1 MNTGN
6 LEERISFGR
15 FAIILFRIIY
25 IIVFILCALLLA
37 NKEYK
42 AGLAFGILGII
53 IVVVNVFVKS
63 FLKKLEKIQ
72 YEQNL
77 DFQQQAAKSM
87 AEKQKIA
94 DEINKNSSFEIDE
107 SKIILSELDKKRI
120 AKNCNIMKKKR
131 LPYEEKIKLIPI
143 DSIVQIKTKEEIAKQ
158 MIEEFIIAHKAV
170 NRLQGISDIED
181 QDFVTMVLKY
191 QPNQNVLSM
200 LSRISKGEI
209 DQFALTELT
218 YLYERVNVYMW
229 VLGLGSKPLANK
241 ICYPLSITLTLDKYS
256 NFENLLDSCK
266 MRSYDEI
273 MEYAD
278 LITRYE
284 WAVIE
289 LDRNG
294 KSSKKINR
302 NSVAEQK
309 IAMNWVTSFNY
320 QNVLINAANN

>member
-6 LEERISFGR
+6 LEERISFGK
-15 FAIILFRIIY
+15 FAIILLRIIY

-37 NKEYK
+37 GKEYK
-42 AGLAFGILGII
+42 VGLVFGILGLI
-53 IVVVNVFVKS
+53 IVVVNVFMKS

-77 DFQQQAAKSM
+77 EFQQQAAKSM
-87 AEKQKIA
+87 DEKHRIA
-94 DEINKNSSFEIDE
+94 DEINKTSSFEIDE
-107 SKIILSELDKKRI
+107 SKIILSECDKKRI
-120 AKNCNIMKKKR
+120 KKNCDIMKKKG
-131 LPYEEKIKLIPI
+131 LPYEEEIKLIPF

-191 QPNQNVLSM
+191 QPNQNVLSI
-200 LSRISKGEI
+200 LSRISNGEI
-209 DQFALTELT
+209 DQFTLTQLT

-229 VLGLGSKPLANK
+229 VLGLGSKPLADK
-241 ICYPLSITLTLDKYS
+241 ICYPLSITLALDKYS

-302 NSVAEQK
+302 DSVAEQK
-309 IAMNWVTSFNY
+309 IAMNWVTSFN
-320 QNVLINAANN
+320 QNVLISATSN